1 MGSVHPAVMGAK
13 LRRAWAGRGRT
24 GGRRPSPD
32 RAGRSLIGPTG
43 IAAPLAMLAPALVV
57 IPVLGL
63 LPGLVHGGGFDLLAA
78 FIQAAFTPSLD
89 PLVLGS
95 ALKGLGT
102 TVGVALLG
110 WAASGL
116 LGLTLALA
124 SSRQVWESC
133 CGQVW
138 PANLLRRLLALPR
151 SIHELLWGL
160 LLLQVVGLQPAVAI
174 AAIAIPYAALVA
186 RVLGD
191 QIDALPSGSLA
202 ALRCSGVAAPQA
214 LLTALGPPL
223 LPGLLSY
230 GGYRL
235 ECALRSATLLGV
247 FGLGGLGTELKL
259 CLQSLQFHELWTGLW
274 LLLAVMLLLET
285 GLGGLRRR
293 WLMPRRLD
301 LGGAS
306 SGEPRLAPRTA
317 QAPGLG
323 IALAQSAPAG
333 AGLGSSN
340 LSGGNLSVS
349 NRLRPE
355 PRVSGPCPAESSPGA
370 RGLGLGLGLGLGG
383 PKHSLGRRGREMV
396 LALVVLAPLLVWLA
410 QAMGVQPVALLH
422 WQPLP
427 NLGAASWASVLSLP
441 WAQLVGTTLLLTL
454 VAAALAV
461 GLAPLLLLVIA
472 PWPGARPLL
481 QLVWALA
488 RLWPPPLSAL
498 LLLLLLKPGLVTAAL
513 ALGFHNLGILGR
525 LLLEASD
532 DRQAPAEIAL
542 LGAGVGPRLALLYG
556 RFSGLARSY
565 LAYGA
570 YRADVILR
578 ESVVVGL
585 VGAAGLGTQLLES
598 LSSFAWD
605 QLLAL
610 LVVYALLTLVGED
623 LSDRARRRLLGPA

>member
-1 MGSVHPAVMGAK
+1 MV
-13 LRRAWAGRGRT
+13 
-24 GGRRPSPD
+24 
-32 RAGRSLIGPTG
+32 LIGPTG

-63 LPGLVHGGGFDLLAA
+63 LPGLIHGGGFDLLAE

-95 ALKGLGT
+95 ALKGLGI

-116 LGLTLALA
+116 LGLALALG
-124 SSRQVWESC
+124 SSRQVWASC

-191 QIDALPSGSLA
+191 QLDALPSGSLA

-223 LPGLLSY
+223 LPSLLSY

-293 WLMPRRLD
+293 WLMPRRLG
-301 LGGAS
+301 LGGPS
-306 SGEPRLAPRTA
+306 SGEPGLAPRTD
-317 QAPGLG
+317 QGPGLG
-323 IALAQSAPAG
+323 IALAQTAPAG
-333 AGLGSSN
+333 AGLECSD
-340 LSGGNLSVS
+340 LSGRDLSGS
-349 NRLRPE
+349 DLSGSDPSRSDPLRPE
-355 PRVSGPCPAESSPGA
+355 PRTSGPFPAESGRGA
-370 RGLGLGLGLGLGG
+370 RGLGWTR
-383 PKHSLGRRGREMV
+383 PKPSLGRRGREMV

-410 QAMGVQPVALLH
+410 GAMGVQPLALLH

-513 ALGFHNLGILGR
+513 ALGFHNLGVLGR

-532 DRQAPAEIAL
+532 DSPAPAELAL
-542 LGAGVGPRLALLYG
+542 QGAGVGPRLALLYG

>member
-1 MGSVHPAVMGAK
+1 MPQN
-13 LRRAWAGRGRT
+13 
-24 GGRRPSPD
+24 
-32 RAGRSLIGPTG
+32 GPTG
-43 IAAPLAMLAPALVV
+43 VAAPLAMVAPALVL
-57 IPVLGL
+57 IPVLLL
-63 LPGLVHGGGFDLLAA
+63 LPGLVHGGGIDLLKA
-78 FIQAAFTPSLD
+78 FLQAAFTPSLD

-95 ALKGLGT
+95 AISGLGV
-102 TVGVALLG
+102 TVGIALLG

-116 LGLTLALA
+116 LGLALALA
-124 SSRQVWESC
+124 SSRQVWSSC

-138 PANLLRRLLALPR
+138 PANLLRRLLAVPR

-160 LLLQVVGLQPAVAI
+160 LLLQLIGLQPAVAI

-186 RVLGD
+186 RVLSD
-191 QIDALPSGSLA
+191 QIDALPSGALV
-202 ALRCSGVAAPQA
+202 ALRCGGVAAPQA

-259 CLQSLQFHELWTGLW
+259 CLQSLEFHQLWTGLW

-285 GLGGLRRR
+285 GLAGLRRR
-293 WLMPRRLD
+293 WLMPRRL
-301 LGGAS
+301 
-306 SGEPRLAPRTA
+306 
-317 QAPGLG
+317 
-323 IALAQSAPAG
+323 
-333 AGLGSSN
+333 
-340 LSGGNLSVS
+340 
-349 NRLRPE
+349 
-355 PRVSGPCPAESSPGA
+355 
-370 RGLGLGLGLGLGG
+370 GLGG
-383 PKHSLGRRGREMV
+383 LTTTPLGPESGAGTRGMGPTPRRDDLGRRGREMV
-396 LALVVLAPLLVWLA
+396 LALVVLGPLLVWLA
-410 QAMGVQPVALLH
+410 RAMDVHPLALLH

-427 NLGAASWASVLSLP
+427 NLDAASWASVLALP
-441 WAQLVGTTLLLTL
+441 WPQLVGSTLLLTL
-454 VAAALAV
+454 VAAGLAV
-461 GLAPLLLLVIA
+461 GLAPLLLLLIA
-472 PWPGARPLL
+472 PWPWARPLL
-481 QLVWALA
+481 QLAWALA

-513 ALGFHNLGILGR
+513 ALGFHNLGVLGR

-532 DRQAPAEIAL
+532 DSPAPAELAL
-542 LGAGVGPRLALLYG
+542 QGAGVGPRLALLYG

-623 LSDRARRRLLGPA
+623 LSDRARLQLLAPA

>member
-1 MGSVHPAVMGAK
+1 MVAPAVV
-13 LRRAWAGRGRT
+13 L
-24 GGRRPSPD
+24 
-32 RAGRSLIGPTG
+32 
-43 IAAPLAMLAPALVV
+43 
-57 IPVLGL
+57 IPVLIL
-63 LPGLVHGGGFDLLAA
+63 LPGLVHGGGFELLAE
-78 FIQAAFTPSLD
+78 FVQAAFTPSLD

-95 ALKGLGT
+95 ALKGLGI
-102 TVGVALLG
+102 TVGIALLG

-116 LGLTLALA
+116 LGLALALA
-124 SSRQVWESC
+124 SSRQVWASC
-133 CGQVW
+133 CGQLW
-138 PANLLRRLLALPR
+138 PAELLRRLLALPR

-174 AAIAIPYAALVA
+174 AAIAIPYGALVA
-186 RVLGD
+186 RVLAD
-191 QIDALPSGSLA
+191 QLDALPTGALT

-214 LLTALGPPL
+214 LVTALGPAL

-259 CLQSLQFHELWTGLW
+259 CLQSLQFHDLWTGLW

-285 GLGGLRRR
+285 SLGGLRRR
-293 WLMPRRLD
+293 WLMPRRLG

-306 SGEPRLAPRTA
+306 TGGPRLAPEAA
-317 QAPGLG
+317 QAPG
-323 IALAQSAPAG
+323 
-333 AGLGSSN
+333 
-340 LSGGNLSVS
+340 SGGVLAGS
-349 NRLRPE
+349 RPAE
-355 PRVSGPCPAESSPGA
+355 AGPGRPNPARQGPQPPNPAESGPSSFPGPDSGA
-370 RGLGLGLGLGLGG
+370 VTRTAAGWPHVG
-383 PKHSLGRRGREMV
+383 SRGREMV
-396 LALVVLAPLLVWLA
+396 LALVLLAPLLAWLA
-410 QAMGVQPVALLH
+410 RSMAVDPLALLH

-427 NLGAASWASVLSLP
+427 NLGGAAWASVLGLP
-441 WAQLVGTTLLLTL
+441 WPQLVASTLLLTL

-461 GLAPLLLLVIA
+461 GLAPLLLVVIA
-472 PWPGARPLL
+472 PWPWARPLL
-481 QLVWALA
+481 QLTWALA
-488 RLWPPPLSAL
+488 RLWPPPLGAL
-498 LLLLLLKPGLVTAAL
+498 LLLLVLKPGLVTAAL

-532 DRQAPAEIAL
+532 DRQAPAEGAL
-542 LGAGVGPRLALLYG
+542 QAAGVGPRLALFYG

-570 YRADVILR
+570 YRADVMLR

-585 VGAAGLGTQLLES
+585 VGAAGLGSQLLES
-598 LSSFAWD
+598 LSAFAWD

-623 LSDRARRRLLGPA
+623 LSDRARQRLLDPA